1 MRFQN
6 NYEKIDYGPNPF
18 VTNVGKMAARNDNFR
33 TTIWTGIQM
42 QMTLMSI
49 NPYGEIG
56 LEIHPD
62 TDQIIRVEQ
71 GNALVKM
78 GKCKTQRDVMKRI
91 GCGEVVFVPAG
102 TWHNIVNEC
111 GRPLKVS
118 TIYAPPHHAA
128 GTVHRTKKDAEME
141 DY

>member
-62 TDQIIRVEQ
+62 TDQIIRIEQ
-71 GNALVKM
+71 GMAMVMM
-78 GKCKTQRDVMKRI
+78 GDCQERMDMQTRAGRGDT
-91 GCGEVVFVPAG
+91 VFVPAG
-102 TWHNIVNEC
+102 TWHNIVNT
-111 GRPLKVS
+111 GRMPLKLS
-118 TIYAPPHHAA
+118 TIYAPPHHPW
-128 GTVHRTKKDAEME
+128 GTIHRTKEDAAH
-141 DY
+141 

>member
-6 NYEKIDYGPNPF
+6 NYETIDYGPNPF

-71 GNALVKM
+71 GNAVVKM
-78 GKCKTQRDVMKRI
+78 GKCKTSY
-91 GCGEVVFVPAG
+91 E
-102 TWHNIVNEC
+102 
-111 GRPLKVS
+111 
-118 TIYAPPHHAA
+118 
-128 GTVHRTKKDAEME
+128 
-141 DY
+141 